1 MLINQPFKK
10 GSVWLHCGITNI
22 HLLENETVQLMGAG
36 VFYLVKKNPVSISY
50 IDSKVLCVK
59 FGVFWKPL
67 NDFGRNKG
75 SDNEDTSEQFK

>member
-1 MLINQPFKK
+1 
-10 GSVWLHCGITNI
+10 
-22 HLLENETVQLMGAG
+22 MGAG
-36 VFYLVKKNPVSISY
+36 VYYLVKKNPVSISY